1 MGTAR
6 NYQSCIPP
14 FVRPGEH
21 PLQSKRYVITTPQIE
36 ALAAH
41 IRSLIENRTPGG
53 VVWAPPRT
61 GKSSGFMIVKMEVGS
76 LFPNLPVFMLP
87 AWDYS
92 LPKEG
97 PFMEDLLTAAGH
109 AIVKRGKPED
119 KRDRLVEFMAQV
131 ALDSGF
137 GALVL
142 VIDEAQQLHE
152 KHYKWLM
159 GIHNLLAL
167 RSAHL
172 ITVLVGQHQ
181 LVHQRSAFL
190 RAEKENIVGRFMVKM
205 FAFRGLQSIEEVK
218 RTLEEYDREE
228 YPVDS
233 GWSFS
238 RYFMPEE
245 FTAGWRLAAM
255 ADVVWRAF
263 MKAKELA
270 ANVTTNRPAKKSF
283 RTRKDRPFDI
293 PMQYFCRMVEYFLM
307 NLSKTNLGDPVAV
320 DILAT
325 KAVAT
330 SGYLDVLIV
339 E

>member
-1 MGTAR
+1 MSTAP
-6 NYQSCIPP
+6 NHESGIPP

-21 PLQSKRYVITTPQIE
+21 PLQSKRYVVTTPQVE

-41 IRSLIENRTPGG
+41 ISALIDNRTPGG

-61 GKSSGFMIVKMEVGS
+61 GKSCGLRIVKLEIATN
-76 LFPNLPVFMLP
+76 FPNLPVFMLP
-87 AWDYS
+87 AWDYTV
-92 LPKEG
+92 PKEG

-137 GALVL
+137 GTVFLIV
-142 VIDEAQQLHE
+142 DEAQQLHE

-167 RSAHL
+167 RSVHL

-205 FAFRGLQSIEEVK
+205 FEFRGLRSEKEVR

-238 RYFMPEE
+238 RYFMPEQFAE
-245 FTAGWRLAAM
+245 GWRLAGM
-255 ADVVWRAF
+255 SEMVWRAF
-263 MKAKELA
+263 VQAKEFA
-270 ANVTTNRPAKKSF
+270 AKSTEKRPAKKSA
-283 RTRKDRPFDI
+283 RTRQDHPFDI

-307 NLSKTNLGDPVAV
+307 RLPKINLGDTVAV
-320 DILAT
+320 DTLAAS
-325 KAVAT
+325 AVAA
-330 SGYLDVLIV
+330 SGYLDVLII